1 MEGILPV
8 VVDVDM
14 GTLVCTMAVE
24 EEALGEIEA
33 ITEGLPGHLPMVRVV
48 CILCSRDKATLMVSN
63 ILCQL
68 KLMGLS
74 F

>member
-1 MEGILPV
+1 MVFTNNNSSMEGILPV

-24 EEALGEIEA
+24 EEVPGEIEA
-33 ITEGLPGHLPMVRVV
+33 ITRGPPGHLPMVRMV
-48 CILCSRDKATLMVSN
+48 CFLCSQGKATLWLA
-63 ILCQL
+63 I
-68 KLMGLS
+68 